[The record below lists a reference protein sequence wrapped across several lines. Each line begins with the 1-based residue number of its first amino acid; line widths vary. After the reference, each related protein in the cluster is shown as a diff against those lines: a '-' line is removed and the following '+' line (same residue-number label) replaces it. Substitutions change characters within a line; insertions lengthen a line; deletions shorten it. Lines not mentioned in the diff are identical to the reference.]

1 MECAELGSLRSNLF
15 EVGLMEW
22 KNKLNLLNCL
32 ASDLQII
39 HSRELIHRDLHSG
52 NVLQNH
58 LESAYIADL
67 GLAIS
72 TNIDSKIE
80 SDKVYGILPYIA
92 PEALMGNPYTTA
104 SDIYSFGIIMWEI
117 LYGMPINAFYSEVFR
132 SQLQMQIMLNEIRPP
147 IFEEWFDELRPPI
160 LENAETCYVSLMTQ
174 CWDSKPDK
182 RPSAAKLVE
191 TFTQW
196 QNNEQIV
203 SNLSEFDKEFR
214 ILIHVQSE
222 ENEEFIYSSENH
234 SDIDDL
240 INEYNTKSTSTDK
253 FLNIDDLIIEYNNK
267 PTSSEKL
274 LILFNTKEM
283 SPAKNSD
290 IPDTL
295 E

>member
-1 MECAELGSLRSNLF
+1 
-15 EVGLMEW
+15 
-22 KNKLNLLNCL
+22 
-32 ASDLQII
+32 
-39 HSRELIHRDLHSG
+39 
-52 NVLQNH
+52 
-58 LESAYIADL
+58 
-67 GLAIS
+67 
-72 TNIDSKIE
+72 
-80 SDKVYGILPYIA
+80 
-92 PEALMGNPYTTA
+92 
-104 SDIYSFGIIMWEI
+104 
-117 LYGMPINAFYSEVFR
+117 
-132 SQLQMQIMLNEIRPP
+132 MLNEIRPP